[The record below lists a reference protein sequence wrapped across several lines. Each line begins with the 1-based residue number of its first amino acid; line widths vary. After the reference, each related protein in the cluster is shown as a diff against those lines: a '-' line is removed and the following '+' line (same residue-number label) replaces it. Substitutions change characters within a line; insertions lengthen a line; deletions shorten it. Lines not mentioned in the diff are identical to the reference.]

1 MPENKPV
8 HVSEVLTPI
17 YNRMT
22 AMFYLM
28 MRDDLPVGA
37 VNKIVKSAM
46 IPKETSFSDEIL
58 RAKAESMAHQM
69 VRGEYEVPEIDALWS
84 VRGDD
89 GAGSMPSITP
99 EIMAGLQGFL
109 KEMQVIG
116 ETKEKEDQG
125 FVREV
130 DERNSQAFK
139 IAEDGRRK
147 IKEINEEMKTTL
159 KIEPTKKEPTKKE
172 LEMDSGGLDLGL
184 DDELNRRLDEELD
197 LDLDESGEIVK

>member
-1 MPENKPV
+1 MSVENKPV

-22 AMFYLM
+22 TMFYLM
-28 MRDDLPVGA
+28 MRDNLPIGQ
-37 VNKIVKSAM
+37 VNKIVKSSM
-46 IPKETSFSDEIL
+46 TPRETSFSDEIM

-109 KEMQVIG
+109 KEMQVVG
-116 ETKEKEDQG
+116 EAQGAGDQG
-125 FVREV
+125 FVRKEV
-130 DERNSQAFK
+130 ND
-139 IAEDGRRK
+139 D
-147 IKEINEEMKTTL
+147 MKTTV
-159 KIEPTKKEPTKKE
+159 KIHPSRED
-172 LEMDSGGLDLGL
+172 LENDGGGLDLGL
-184 DDELNRRLDEELD
+184 DNDLNLRLDNELD
-197 LDLDESGEIVK
+197 LDVDESERIVK